1 MNTTDIQVFE
11 NVDFG
16 KVRIIEMNGEPWFV
30 GKDVAEILGYQN
42 ASKAVSTH
50 VDNED
55 KAFIMV
61 DIADSQNGN
70 VPTGKTKTAIIN
82 ESGLYSLILSSKL
95 PSAKDFK
102 HWVTADVIPSIRK
115 TGRYTAPNAA
125 PNVPDM
131 GKLSLTTQCLINLE
145 LQSNELRKDLDG
157 AVQKLDGAI
166 QRIEELERSKPVAA
180 NPEPERPVTKPEP
193 KPWSE
198 REKDYLRKAYA
209 LGQTDTEIAADMGRT
224 VSSVKSKRRALGLCD
239 DSKSKRHWRPGE
251 DKKLIKYYNQ
261 GVSAYDIGQL
271 LGRSLDGVENRL
283 HRLRKAGKV

>member
-16 KVRIIEMNGEPWFV
+16 KVRIIEMDGEPWFV

-95 PSAKDFK
+95 PKAKEFK
-102 HWVTADVIPSIRK
+102 HWVTSDVIPSIRK
-115 TGRYTAPNAA
+115 TGRYTAPNAT

-145 LQSNELRKDLDG
+145 LQSNKLRKDLDG
-157 AVQKLDGAI
+157 ALK
-166 QRIEELERSKPVAA
+166 RIEELERGKPETAK
-180 NPEPERPVTKPEP
+180 PEPERPVTKPEP

-198 REKDYLRKAYA
+198 RETDYLRKAYA

-224 VSSVKSKRRALGLCD
+224 VGSIKNKRRALGLCD
-239 DSKSKRHWRPGE
+239 DSRGRGRGGRRWRPAE
-251 DKKLIKYYNQ
+251 DKKLKKYYNQ
-261 GVSAYDIGQL
+261 GISAYDIGQL
-271 LGRSLDGVENRL
+271 LGRSLEGVESRL

>member
-16 KVRIIEMNGEPWFV
+16 KVRIIEMDGEPWFV

-95 PSAKDFK
+95 PKAKEFK

-115 TGRYTAPNAA
+115 TGKYIAPNAA
-125 PNVPDM
+125 PNVPNMD
-131 GKLSLTTQCLINLE
+131 KLSLTTQCLINLE

-157 AVQKLDGAI
+157 ALK
-166 QRIEELERSKPVAA
+166 RIEELERSKPTAVREPG
-180 NPEPERPVTKPEP
+180 PEPQKTEP
-193 KPWSE
+193 KKWSE

-209 LGQTDTEIAADMGRT
+209 LGQTDVEIAADMGRT
-224 VSSVKSKRRALGLCD
+224 VDSIHNKRRVLGLVTVT
-239 DSKSKRHWRPGE
+239 RPHWTKEE
-251 DKKLIKYYNQ
+251 DKKLKRLLNK
-261 GVSAYDIGQL
+261 GLTAPEIGAL
-271 LGRSLDGVENRL
+271 IGRSADGVLSRKSK
-283 HRLRKAGKV
+283 LRRKGVKI

>member
-30 GKDVAEILGYQN
+30 GKDVADILGYQN
-42 ASKAVSTH
+42 GSRDINRH
-50 VDNED
+50 VEEED
-55 KAFIMV
+55 RMKTMV
-61 DIADSQNGN
+61 FDGN
-70 VPTGKTKTAIIN
+70 QQKETIIIN

-95 PSAKDFK
+95 PKAKEFK
-102 HWVTADVIPSIRK
+102 HWVTSDVIPSIRK

-157 AVQKLDGAI
+157 ALK
-166 QRIEELERSKPVAA
+166 RIEELERGKPVAA
-180 NPEPERPVTKPEP
+180 KPEPERPVTKPEP

-224 VSSVKSKRRALGLCD
+224 VSSVKNKRRALGLCD
-239 DSKSKRHWRPGE
+239 DSKSNRHWRPGE

-261 GVSAYDIGQL
+261 GVAAYDIGQL
-271 LGRSLDGVENRL
+271 LGRSLEGVEGRL

>member
-1 MNTTDIQVFE
+1 MTPTNIQVFE
-11 NVDFG
+11 SVDFG

-95 PSAKDFK
+95 PKAKEFK
-102 HWVTADVIPSIRK
+102 HWVTSDVIPSIRK

-145 LQSNELRKDLDG
+145 LQGNKLRKDLDG
-157 AVQKLDGAI
+157 ALK
-166 QRIEELERSKPVAA
+166 RIEELERG
-180 NPEPERPVTKPEP
+180 KPETAKP
-193 KPWSE
+193 APKKHTCGKPWSE
-198 REKDYLRKAYA
+198 RELDYLRKAYA

-224 VSSVKSKRRALGLCD
+224 VDSIKNKRRVLGLCN
-239 DSKSKRHWRPGE
+239 DSRGGRRWRPDE
-251 DKKLIKYYNQ
+251 DKKLKKYYNQ
-261 GVSAYDIGQL
+261 GISAYDIGQL
-271 LGRSLDGVENRL
+271 LGRSLEGVEGRL
-283 HRLRKAGKV
+283 HRLRKARKV

>member
-16 KVRIIEMNGEPWFV
+16 KVRIIELGGEPWFV

-95 PSAKDFK
+95 PKAKEFK
-102 HWVTADVIPSIRK
+102 HWVTSDVIPSIRK
-115 TGRYTAPNAA
+115 TGRYAA
-125 PNVPDM
+125 PNVPNMD
-131 GKLSLTTQCLINLE
+131 KLSLTTQCLINLE
-145 LQSNELRKDLDG
+145 IANNQLRKDLDG
-157 AVQKLDGAI
+157 ALK
-166 QRIEELERSKPVAA
+166 RIEELERSKPVAA
-180 NPEPERPVTKPEP
+180 THAPEPMKPDP

-209 LGQTDTEIAADMGRT
+209 LGQSDVEIAAELGRT
-224 VSSVKSKRRALGLCD
+224 VSSIHNKRRVLGLCGNRC
-239 DSKSKRHWRPGE
+239 SKWSTDE
-251 DKKLIKYYNQ
+251 DKKLVKLYNK
-261 GVSAYDIGQL
+261 GLTYNEIGQL
-271 LGRSLDGVENRL
+271 IGRSYEAVNSRLGR
-283 HRLRKAGKV
+283 LRIKGKV

>member
-1 MNTTDIQVFE
+1 MSTTDIQVFE

-30 GKDVAEILGYQN
+30 GKDVAEILGYSN
-42 ASKAVSTH
+42 TKKALADH
-50 VDNED
+50 VDPED
-55 KAFIMV
+55 KMQGDGVTIRDPMGRE
-61 DIADSQNGN
+61 QH
-70 VPTGKTKTAIIN
+70 PTVIN

-95 PSAKDFK
+95 PKAKEFK
-102 HWVTADVIPSIRK
+102 HWVTSDVIPSIRK

-157 AVQKLDGAI
+157 ALK
-166 QRIEELERSKPVAA
+166 RIEELERGKPVAA
-180 NPEPERPVTKPEP
+180 KPEPERPVTKPEP

-224 VSSVKSKRRALGLCD
+224 VSSVKNKRRALGLCD
-239 DSKSKRHWRPGE
+239 DSKSNRHWRPGE